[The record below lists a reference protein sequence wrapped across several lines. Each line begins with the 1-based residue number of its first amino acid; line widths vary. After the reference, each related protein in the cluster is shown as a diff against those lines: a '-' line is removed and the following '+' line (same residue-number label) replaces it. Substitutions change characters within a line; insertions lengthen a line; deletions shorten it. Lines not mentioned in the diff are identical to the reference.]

1 MEKQELMVIEK
12 EEQQQT
18 KDKDLT
24 NLASLIKSHL
34 LTEKTTNL
42 YSQGQYSFLVDP
54 SLKKTQLKALLELLF
69 AVQIKSLRT
78 LNLSR
83 KTKRVGKFRGK
94 KAQYKKVYI
103 TLEPEQKIAN
113 LFD

>member
-1 MEKQELMVIEK
+1 MEKQE
-12 EEQQQT
+12 
-18 KDKDLT
+18 KDQKLI

-42 YSQGQYSFLVDP
+42 YALRQYSFLVDP
-54 SLKKTQLKALLELLF
+54 SLNKGQIKALLEILF
-69 AVQIKSLRT
+69 SVKIKSVRS
-78 LNLSR
+78 LNLTR
-83 KTKRVGKFRGK
+83 KTKKVGKFSGK

-103 TLEPEQKIAN
+103 TLEADEKIAN